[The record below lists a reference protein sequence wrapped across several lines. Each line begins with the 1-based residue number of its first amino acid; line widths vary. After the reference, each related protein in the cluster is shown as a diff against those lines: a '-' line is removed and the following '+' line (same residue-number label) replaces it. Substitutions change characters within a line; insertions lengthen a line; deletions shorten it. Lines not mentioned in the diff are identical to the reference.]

1 MKGIKGLALSM
12 VVILLCI
19 TTVIGGTF
27 ALFTDTVTVKNHLES
42 GVLDATLI
50 RESATKVILGDDGYV
65 KTENVGESD
74 FTGANQDNVFGLEL
88 GDKIVPGSVL
98 NANMKITN
106 DGEVAFGYYVKFV
119 LSDETGKVS
128 DQNLAKQL
136 KVTITGDVTVTGVI
150 ADGLNLG
157 DENNLISSVAV
168 GESKSF
174 SVKVE
179 FIDDSK
185 VQGVE
190 NNDAMAQ
197 NVYIDFIIVAVQQL
211 SK

>member
-1 MKGIKGLALSM
+1 MKGMKGLALSM

-50 RESATKVILGDDGYV
+50 RDSATKVILGDDGYV

-98 NANMKITN
+98 NANMKIIILHIRRCYLLN
-106 DGEVAFGYYVKFV
+106 SIRHCRREKNC
-119 LSDETGKVS
+119 LSFFRDCFH
-128 DQNLAKQL
+128 NCFN
-136 KVTITGDVTVTGVI
+136 IFY
-150 ADGLNLG
+150 
-157 DENNLISSVAV
+157 
-168 GESKSF
+168 ESH
-174 SVKVE
+174 V
-179 FIDDSK
+179 
-185 VQGVE
+185 
-190 NNDAMAQ
+190 
-197 NVYIDFIIVAVQQL
+197 
-211 SK
+211 

>member
-1 MKGIKGLALSM
+1 
-12 VVILLCI
+12 
-19 TTVIGGTF
+19 
-27 ALFTDTVTVKNHLES
+27 
-42 GVLDATLI
+42 
-50 RESATKVILGDDGYV
+50 
-65 KTENVGESD
+65 
-74 FTGANQDNVFGLEL
+74 
-88 GDKIVPGSVL
+88 
-98 NANMKITN
+98 MKITN
-106 DGEVAFGYYVKFV
+106 DGDVAFGYYVKFV